1 MIKYRLKTKQDL
13 VALVLVAR
21 PEPQPVK
28 RKPNGKLVHD
38 CLLLLQ
44 IKKPA
49 NDERAKQ

>member
-44 IKKPA
+44 IKKPVV
-49 NDERAKQ
+49 NGLNKQ